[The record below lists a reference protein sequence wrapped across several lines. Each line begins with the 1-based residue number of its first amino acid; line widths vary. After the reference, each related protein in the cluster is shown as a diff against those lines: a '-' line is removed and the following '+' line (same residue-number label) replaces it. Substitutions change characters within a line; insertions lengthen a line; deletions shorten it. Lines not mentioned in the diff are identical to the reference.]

1 MALLPKPFGRPCFT
15 KLTIAPMKVL
25 LIEDEQKIS
34 RYVTK
39 ALTAEG
45 HEVEA
50 VLRGDEGLLAAT
62 TRPFDIV
69 LLDLALPGRDG
80 LDVLRAIRERS
91 ITTPVLILTARGELP
106 DRVHGLDLGADDYL
120 PKPFAL
126 EELVAR
132 VAALT
137 RRRGVDNSP
146 LLRVGDLVLNETT
159 REVFRSG
166 TKLYLSVREFGLLN
180 FLMRHSPRAFTRTEL
195 CEHVWKSALDQETNA
210 VDVYIQRV
218 RRKVDEDFP
227 VKLIQTVRNVGYKI
241 EAPVTA

>member
-1 MALLPKPFGRPCFT
+1 
-15 KLTIAPMKVL
+15 MKVL

-50 VLRGDEGLLAAT
+50 ITRGDEGLTAAT

-69 LLDLALPGRDG
+69 LLDLALPGCDG
-80 LDVLRAIRERS
+80 LDILKAIRQKS
-91 ITTPVLILTARGELP
+91 IATPVIILTARGELP

-126 EELVAR
+126 EELLAR
-132 VAALT
+132 VNALT
-137 RRRGVDNSP
+137 RRSGVDVSP
-146 LLRVGDLVLNETT
+146 LLRVADLVLNETT
-159 REVFRSG
+159 REVVRSG

-180 FLMRHSPRAFTRTEL
+180 FLMRHAGRAFTRTEL
-195 CEHVWKSALDQETNA
+195 CEHVWKSALDDETNA

-227 VKLIQTVRNVGYKI
+227 TKLIQTVRNVGYKI
-241 EAPVTA
+241 DVPIAA